1 MAAALHTAAARGG
14 GVAQSGAVGTRRSA
28 KGGGGGMARC
38 GAVGSNDEFVVPSS
52 VKAKL

>member
-1 MAAALHTAAARGG
+1 MVRRGGDTATARGG
-14 GVAQSGAVGTRRSA
+14 GVAAWR
-28 KGGGGGMARC
+28 